1 MCLMWQGSS
10 LIKLLVIEEEKCL
23 NGIFSESSTSKMCF
37 ESKLVPGN
45 THVSAFLVHINQLHF
60 LDFFEVRW
68 GRMTEFWKI
77 YVCMLS

>member
-1 MCLMWQGSS
+1 M
-10 LIKLLVIEEEKCL
+10 IKLLVIEEEKCL
-23 NGIFSESSTSKMCF
+23 NGIFSESN
-37 ESKLVPGN
+37 KLVPGN

-77 YVCMLS
+77 CLLAILTLPD